1 MVLSTAPGRTTGNY
15 SGRRRE
21 VEDYQ
26 ALTAANNGTDDW
38 PEQYEADRDSRGK
51 I

>member
-26 ALTAANNGTDDW
+26 ALTAADNGTDDW
-38 PEQYEADRDSRGK
+38 LEQYEDG
-51 I
+51 